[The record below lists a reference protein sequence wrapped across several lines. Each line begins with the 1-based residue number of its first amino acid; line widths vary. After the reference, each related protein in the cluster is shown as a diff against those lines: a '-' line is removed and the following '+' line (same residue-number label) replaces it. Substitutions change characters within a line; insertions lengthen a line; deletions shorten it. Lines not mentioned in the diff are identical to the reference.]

1 MLLTAQVDFAFASR
15 VLGDV
20 GQSDQLE
27 IISVDVALD
36 FAVMNRPEVGNVN
49 AYSVPAEER

>member
-27 IISVDVALD
+27 IISIDVALD